1 MVSFTRIFT
10 PSAEQRVITQS
21 EIASIEYL
29 FQMLVT
35 SAFDVDMNKNDN
47 AGLNVYAKNEWCKV
61 ANNHHRSKYLVG
73 PEEQSTELNVRRA
86 EGAAW

>member
-47 AGLNVYAKNEWCKV
+47 AGLNVYAKNE
-61 ANNHHRSKYLVG
+61 
-73 PEEQSTELNVRRA
+73 
-86 EGAAW
+86 